1 MREYECYVYIVASR
15 SRTLY
20 IGMTSRLQARIADHQ
35 NGVFEGFSKDYRC
48 TRLVYFELCTG
59 PTGAILREKQLKGWT
74 RAKKIALIE
83 KINPTWVDLSEAWG
97 KPVESYRWTP
107 GGVGQVERAVQPRE
121 EGGSPSASSGQTFDS
136 AAFRSGERMKGVP
149 LAMKQA
155 LSSFRAEFLYGSQM
169 RGPTAIPLP
178 GIRIELI

>member
-35 NGVFEGFSKDYRC
+35 SGVFEGFSKDYRC

-107 GGVGQVERAVQPRE
+107 E
-121 EGGSPSASSGQTFDS
+121 ELAKWKEPCSPEKKA
-136 AAFRSGERMKGVP
+136 VP
-149 LAMKQA
+149 LQQA
-155 LSSFRAEFLYGSQM
+155 QGKLS
-169 RGPTAIPLP
+169 TPLRSAQEN
-178 GIRIELI
+178 G

>member
-1 MREYECYVYIVASR
+1 MMSGRICFKSVKGLACIVRGMREYECYVYIVASR

-48 TRLVYFELCTG
+48 TRLVYFERCTG

-83 KINPTWVDLSEAWG
+83 KSNPTWVDLSEAWS
-97 KPVESYRWTP
+97 KPLESYAWT
-107 GGVGQVERAVQPRE
+107 QE
-121 EGGSPSASSGQTFDS
+121 ESARLEADRHSAKKAGPSTLLRS
-136 AAFRSGERMKGVP
+136 AQGDE
-149 LAMKQA
+149 
-155 LSSFRAEFLYGSQM
+155 
-169 RGPTAIPLP
+169 
-178 GIRIELI
+178 